1 MTPQDVWALTDTVPE
16 SSVSRYELLD
26 SLLMRPPPGYVFV
39 VTASQDSRYDLFMLT
54 VLKRALE
61 MDLTTL
67 EVVTEARNR
76 KIMTDLAS
84 LQGEQ
89 FRILEVSFG
98 QTPLGYYTCSPHLH
112 EINILLRELRQVYV
126 PQIVLFEGLTPLLI
140 DFAAR
145 DVVQFFKESVEEC
158 VKSGS
163 IEFYLIHENATD
175 LVTIN
180 QIYSLAHGILSLNT
194 ERGKY
199 YLTVRKSTGLDLPS
213 NAIEYVPSMMNN
225 DRSKWGIV
233 LNW

>member
-1 MTPQDVWALTDTVPE
+1 MTDTFTE
-16 SSVSRYELLD
+16 SSVSRHELLD
-26 SLLMRPPPGYVFV
+26 SLLIQPPPGYVFV

-54 VLKRALE
+54 LLKRTLE
-61 MDLTTL
+61 MGLTTL

-89 FRILEVSFG
+89 FRILEVAFG

-112 EINILLRELRQVYV
+112 EINILLRELRQVYA
-126 PQIVLFEGLTPLLI
+126 PKIVLFEGLTPLLI

-163 IEFYLIHENATD
+163 IEFYLIHDNATD
-175 LVTIN
+175 VVTIN
-180 QIYSLAHGILSLNT
+180 QIYSLAQGILSLST
-194 ERGKY
+194 RRGKY
-199 YLTVRKSTGLDLPS
+199 YLTVRKSTGVDLPS
-213 NAIEYVPSMMNN
+213 NSIEYVPNMMSN
-225 DRSKWGIV
+225 DRSQWSII